1 MNFIERIKANW
12 GIRSNWHFI
21 LINIVFAISG
31 SLTVY
36 VRKPV
41 FLLLGI
47 DQQTPLLLKVFLY
60 LLIVTPAYFTILI
73 LVATL
78 FGQFR
83 FFWNF
88 EKRFFSH
95 FYKKRKEKWK
105 CLFNIPTPDLK
116 GELLSKYGKNSIFY
130 SYF

>member
-83 FFWNF
+83 FFWNL

-95 FYKKRKEKWK
+95 FYKKRKEK
-105 CLFNIPTPDLK
+105 
-116 GELLSKYGKNSIFY
+116 
-130 SYF
+130 